1 MVSTTGN
8 ERRGLWAVALA
19 GVLLMGCG
27 SDDDAQQQSSEA
39 SSPPPKKAQVMEMA
53 KRDISLDK
61 SYPAMLRSDNEVT
74 VVARVS
80 GTLEERHF
88 DPGQQVEKGES
99 LYTIEPETYQATV
112 RQREADLQSAQADA
126 ELAQTNAN
134 RYQRLLKQN
143 SVSVQQRD
151 QAQADLKVARA
162 SVAQAQASLDSARI
176 DLDYTDVEAPVSGM
190 ISLSEVNLGNLVN
203 DGTELATITPLNPLE
218 VRFQLPQE
226 EAFELRRQRQQQG
239 KEAITAELQMPALPG
254 QTLKGHVEFL
264 GSRVSESTSTVQA
277 NAFFDNPDGMFMPG
291 QFVRVEL
298 EGLKRFDVFA
308 VPEIAVTQ
316 GLMGPQVYVLN
327 EEGTV
332 RTQTVQL
339 GDTAGPWMIIT
350 DGVKA
355 GDRVIVSDPGNI
367 SAGASIDPQPFDG
380 DAEALSGTEKG
391 ESASGSQT
399 QKKGASNGDGGQ
411 ANEEGGA

>member
-27 SDDDAQQQSSEA
+27 SDDDAQQQSSDA
-39 SSPPPKKAQVMEMA
+39 SSPPPKKAQVMEVA
-53 KRDISLDK
+53 KRDLSLDK

-112 RQREADLQSAQADA
+112 RQREADLQSARADA
-126 ELAQTNAN
+126 ELAQTNAD

-190 ISLSEVNLGNLVN
+190 ISLSEVNVGNLVN
-203 DGTELATITPLNPLE
+203 DGAELATITPLNPLE

-239 KEAITAELQMPALPG
+239 KEAITAELQIPALPG
-254 QTLKGHVEFL
+254 QTLKGRVEFL

-327 EEGTV
+327 EEGKV

-339 GDTAGPWMIIT
+339 GDTAGPWLIIT
-350 DGVKA
+350 DGIKS
-355 GDRVIVSDPGNI
+355 GDRVVVSDPGNI

-380 DAEALSGTEKG
+380 DAEALSGAEKG
-391 ESASGSQT
+391 EAASGSQT
-399 QKKGASNGDGGQ
+399 EKKGASNGDGH

>member
-1 MVSTTGN
+1 MESTTGN
-8 ERRGLWAVALA
+8 DRRGLLAVALA

-27 SDDDAQQQSSEA
+27 SDDEAQQQA
-39 SSPPPKKAQVMEMA
+39 GDTSPPPKKAQVMEMT
-53 KRDISLDK
+53 KRDIALDK

-88 DPGQQVEKGES
+88 EPGQQVEKGES
-99 LYTIEPETYQATV
+99 LYTIEPEIYQATV

-126 ELAQTNAN
+126 ELAQTNAD

-151 QAQADLKVARA
+151 QALADLKVARA
-162 SVAQAQASLDSARI
+162 SVAQAQAALDSARI

-190 ISLSEVNLGNLVN
+190 ISLSEVNVGNLVN
-203 DGTELATITPLNPLE
+203 DGTELATITPLDPLE

-239 KEAITAELQMPALPG
+239 KEAVTAELEIPALPG
-254 QTLKGHVEFL
+254 QTLEGRVEFL

-277 NAFFDNPDGMFMPG
+277 NAFFDNPGGLFLPG
-291 QFVRVEL
+291 QFVRVKL
-298 EGLKRFDVFA
+298 EGLKRYDVFA

-316 GLMGPQVYVLN
+316 GLMGPQVYVLSD
-327 EEGTV
+327 EGKA
-332 RTQTVQL
+332 RTRTVQL
-339 GDTAGPWMIIT
+339 GDTAGPWMIIK
-350 DGVKA
+350 DGLEA
-355 GDRVIVSDPGNI
+355 GDRVVVSDPGNI
-367 SAGASIDPQPFDG
+367 SAGAAIDPQPFDG
-380 DAEALSGTEKG
+380 DAEALSDTDG
-391 ESASGSQT
+391 ESRKAPPNAEASPDAANQGQQASG
-399 QKKGASNGDGGQ
+399 A
-411 ANEEGGA
+411 

>member
-8 ERRGLWAVALA
+8 EHRGFLAVVLA

-27 SDDDAQQQSSEA
+27 SDDDAQQQASDA

-61 SYPAMLRSDNEVT
+61 SYPAMLRSDNEAT
-74 VVARVS
+74 VVARVN

-88 DPGQQVEKGES
+88 EPGQQVEKGDS
-99 LYTIEPETYQATV
+99 LYTIEPEVYEATV

-126 ELAQTNAN
+126 ELAQTNAD

-162 SVAQAQASLDSARI
+162 SVAQAQAALDSARI

-203 DGTELATITPLNPLE
+203 DGTELATITPLDPLE

-239 KEAITAELQMPALPG
+239 KEAITAELQIPALPG
-254 QTLKGHVEFL
+254 QTLKGRVEFL

-327 EEGTV
+327 EEGKV

-339 GDTAGPWMIIT
+339 GDTAGPWMIIK
-350 DGVKA
+350 DGVKE
-355 GDRVIVSDPGNI
+355 GDRVVVSDPGNI
-367 SAGASIDPQPFDG
+367 SAGAAIDPQPFDG
-380 DAEALSGTEKG
+380 DAEALSGAEEGEATAGDKAEKD
-391 ESASGSQT
+391 ASSDAQ
-399 QKKGASNGDGGQ
+399 GQ